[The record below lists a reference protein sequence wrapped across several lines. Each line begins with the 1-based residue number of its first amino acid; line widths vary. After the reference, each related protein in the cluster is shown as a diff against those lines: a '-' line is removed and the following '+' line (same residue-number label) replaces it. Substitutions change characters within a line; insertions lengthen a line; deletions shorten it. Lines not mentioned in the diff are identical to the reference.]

1 MSKPGSRAGMLI
13 GLAAFLGGCASAIS
27 RPLLL
32 PEEPLFP
39 AEAIVV
45 LGYGPP
51 VEKDGSLKPELKRRV
66 AQGVKLYEQGLAPA
80 LVMTGGNTYADYYEA
95 DVMRDL
101 AAALG
106 VPEAAILREREAFD
120 TITNARDTVALLCQ
134 GREPETCAPEVILV
148 SSPYH
153 LKRGKMLFEC
163 AGARV
168 QTSGCAVPAGRGY
181 RIGFSLYESNVRLQY
196 LFVDECALARGEKG
210 EAWARKIQG
219 LVRARSR
226 VMEP

>member
-1 MSKPGSRAGMLI
+1 MRKLSSRVGWLL
-13 GLAAFLGGCASAIS
+13 GLAGFLGGCASVIS

-32 PEEPLFP
+32 PEEPLTP

-51 VEKDGSLKPELKRRV
+51 VEKDGSPKPELLRRV
-66 AQGVKLYEQGLAPA
+66 EQGVKLYQQGLAPA

-95 DVMRDL
+95 DVMRDV
-101 AAALG
+101 AVGMG
-106 VPEAAILREREAFD
+106 VPEAAILREREAMD
-120 TITNARDTVALLCQ
+120 TITNARYSVALLCQ
-134 GREPETCAPEVILV
+134 GRPAGTCAPGIILV

-163 AGARV
+163 AGAKV
-168 QTSGCAVPAGRGY
+168 QTSAAAVPPARGY
-181 RIGFSLYESNVRLQY
+181 AIGFSFYEYNVRLQY
-196 LFVDECALARGEKG
+196 RLVDECAMAKG
-210 EAWARKIQG
+210 EQGKAWDKKIKG

-226 VMEP
+226 AVEP